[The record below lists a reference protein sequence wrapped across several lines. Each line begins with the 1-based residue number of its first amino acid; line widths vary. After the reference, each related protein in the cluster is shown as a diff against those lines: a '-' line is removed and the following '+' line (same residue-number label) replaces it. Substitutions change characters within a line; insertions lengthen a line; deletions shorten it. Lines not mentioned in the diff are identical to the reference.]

1 MRAFLLIALWTAPS
15 FAADAGMKSW
25 DVDGTKRE
33 AYVIAPASAKVTPSP
48 LVFVFHGH
56 GGTMRHAA
64 ISMPIH
70 KHWPEAVCI
79 YPQGLKT
86 PGQIT
91 DPEGKK
97 SGWQVKPGDH
107 GDRDLK
113 FFDALLKGLKSEYK
127 IDAKRIY
134 CTGHSNGGAFT
145 YQLLATRG
153 DTFAAIAPSAGMAFR
168 LQKDFKPKPVMHI
181 MGEKDQLVSFTAQK
195 RAVDAVI
202 KMNGAAK
209 VAKQWHDVKYA
220 SEHSSPSGTPVVT
233 YIHPGD
239 HTYPVDAPPAIVRF
253 FKEYP
258 AK

>member
-1 MRAFLLIALWTAPS
+1 MRSLLLLALCTAPT
-15 FAADAGMKSW
+15 FAADAATKSW

-33 AYVIAPASAKVTPSP
+33 AYVIAPESAKETPSP
-48 LVFVFHGH
+48 LVFIFHGH

-64 ISMPIH
+64 FSMPIH

-113 FFDALLKGLKSEYK
+113 FFDAMLKGLKNEYK

-181 MGEKDQLVSFTAQK
+181 MGEKDQLVSYTAQK

-202 KMNGAAK
+202 KINGADK
-209 VAKQWHDVKYA
+209 VAKPWHDVMYA
-220 SEHSSPSGTPVVT
+220 SEYSSKSGTPVVT

-239 HTYPVDAPPAIVRF
+239 HTYPADAPPAIVRF
-253 FKEYP
+253 FKEYT